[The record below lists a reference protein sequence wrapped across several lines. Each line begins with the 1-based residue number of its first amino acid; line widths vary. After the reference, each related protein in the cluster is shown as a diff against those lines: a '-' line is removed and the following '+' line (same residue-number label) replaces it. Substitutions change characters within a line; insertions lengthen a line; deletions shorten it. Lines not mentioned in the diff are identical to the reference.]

1 MRRFTLIIM
10 VAVLVIV
17 FEASTGTTQSQ
28 KRTAR
33 REVAANKEF
42 SPGAPE
48 KEGTINAFMAEKI
61 IGSKVRNMKGEDL
74 GTIEDIVIDIDT
86 GRVLYAVVHYG
97 GFLGI
102 GGKLFPVPWQS
113 LAPLPAEGIFFLD
126 VSKAKLKDAPGYEK
140 ENLPDMGDTH
150 WGKKVTDFY
159 SAPGKEHSYH
169 YDFGWG
175 YGLGM
180 YPHMDPF
187 AKIFDAE
194 SIKEISG
201 EVIKVER
208 VIPKVGFLAP
218 VQIKLIVLVA
228 RKEPVSVYLGPS
240 WYVAGSGGRIPF
252 KSGDSVTVTGSWITS
267 QTEEPFMIALQ
278 VSKGDSSFRLRQKD
292 GTPIWSGWKSGR
304 N

>member
-1 MRRFTLIIM
+1 V
-10 VAVLVIV
+10 VAVLVVVFV
-17 FEASTGTTQSQ
+17 FEASMATTQSQ

-33 REVAANKEF
+33 RKVVANTESSAD
-42 SPGAPE
+42 APE
-48 KEGTINAFMAEKI
+48 KDGTINAFMVEKI
-61 IGSKVRNMKGEDL
+61 IGSKVRNMNGEDL

-126 VSKAKLKDAPGYEK
+126 ISKAKLKDAPGYEK
-140 ENLPDMGDTH
+140 ENLPNMGDTH
-150 WGKKVTDFY
+150 WGKKITDFY
-159 SAPGKEHSYH
+159 SAPGKEHTYH

-208 VIPKVGFLAP
+208 VIPDVGFLAP
-218 VQIKLIVLVA
+218 VQIKLIVIVD
-228 RKEPVSVYLGPS
+228 RKEPVSVYLGPP
-240 WYVAGSGGRIPF
+240 WYVAGPHGRIPF
-252 KSGDSVTVTGSWITS
+252 KSGDRVTVTGSWITS
-267 QTEEPFMIALQ
+267 QTEEPFMLALQ
-278 VSKGDSSFRLRQKD
+278 VSKGDSSFRLRKKD
-292 GTPIWSGWKSGR
+292 GTPIWSGWQTDQ